1 MWVGRTSTAAIGVE
15 EMCLC
20 WQGETHV
27 YATQPRGAKVIT
39 YRHYLPELAR
49 KPQAVRQVAPD
60 LLPELGEPY
69 QTLWH
74 MLAQTHGEREAARV
88 VAKLIAA
95 IVAHGEG
102 DVTTAL
108 TQVMQGEGA
117 ALHMVRERLE
127 AVPLPTRIAVPERL
141 ASYEVEAGKASDYDF
156 LLAGGLL

>member
-1 MWVGRTSTAAIGVE
+1 M
-15 EMCLC
+15 
-20 WQGETHV
+20 
-27 YATQPRGAKVIT
+27 
-39 YRHYLPELAR
+39 
-49 KPQAVRQVAPD
+49 RQVAPD

-74 MLAQTHGEREAARV
+74 MLAKTHGEREAARV

-108 TQVMQGEGA
+108 TQMMQGEGA
-117 ALHMVRERLE
+117 DLNMGRERLE

-141 ASYEVEAGKASDYDF
+141 AGYEVEAGKARDYDF